1 MRNRLALMKTIL
13 RSLLISAIFLLL
25 TGAGASAHVIPG
37 DVHGFGS
44 GFAHP
49 LLGFDHIL
57 AMVAV
62 GLWAAQ
68 LGGRARWLVPA
79 SFVGVM
85 ALGGALA
92 MAGLRVPFTEEG
104 IMLSLLV
111 FGVLIAVAARF
122 PLAASMA
129 IVGLFAFFHGHSHG
143 TEMPAN
149 AVGYA
154 YGAGFVLATALLH
167 AMGVAIGSSAQQFVK
182 LPVVRLAG
190 AAVAVAGI
198 CLWAF

>member
-1 MRNRLALMKTIL
+1 MKTL
-13 RSLLISAIFLLL
+13 SRSLLISAVLLLL
-25 TGAGASAHVIPG
+25 TSVGAQAHILPN

-49 LLGFDHIL
+49 LHGLDHIL

-62 GLWAAQ
+62 GLWAGQ

-85 ALGGALA
+85 MLGGALA

-104 IMLSLLV
+104 ILV
-111 FGVLIAVAARF
+111 SVLVLGILIAVAARF
-122 PLAASMA
+122 PLPASMA
-129 IVGLFAFFHGHSHG
+129 MVGLFAFFHGHSHG
-143 TEMPAN
+143 MEIPAN
-149 AVGYA
+149 AIGYA
-154 YGAGFVLATALLH
+154 YGTGFALATLLLH
-167 AMGVAIGSSAQQFVK
+167 ASGIGLAYVSHSVK
-182 LPVVRLAG
+182 LPVVRWAG
-190 AAVAVAGI
+190 AAIAVAGI

>member
-1 MRNRLALMKTIL
+1 MTNRVDDMKMMT
-13 RSLLISAIFLLL
+13 RSLWISAFFLLL
-25 TGAGASAHVIPG
+25 TSVGAQAHMLPN

-49 LLGFDHIL
+49 LHGLDHIL
-57 AMVAV
+57 VMVAV
-62 GLWAAQ
+62 GLWSAQ

-85 ALGGALA
+85 MLGGALA
-92 MAGLRVPFTEEG
+92 MAGLRVPFTETG
-104 IMLSLLV
+104 ILLSVLV
-111 FGVLIAVAARF
+111 LGILVAVAARF

-129 IVGLFAFFHGHSHG
+129 IVGIFAFFHGHSHG

-149 AVGYA
+149 AVGYL
-154 YGAGFVLATALLH
+154 YGAGFALATVLLH
-167 AMGVAIGSSAQQFVK
+167 ASGIGLAYVVKSARM
-182 LPVVRLAG
+182 PVVRWAG
-190 AAVAVAGI
+190 AGIAVAGL

>member
-1 MRNRLALMKTIL
+1 MTNRVDNMKTIL
-13 RSLLISAIFLLL
+13 RSLWISAVVLLL
-25 TGAGASAHVIPG
+25 TSVGAQAHVLPN

-49 LLGFDHIL
+49 LHGLDHVL
-57 AMVAV
+57 VMVAV
-62 GLWAAQ
+62 GLWAGQ

-85 ALGGALA
+85 VLGGALA

-104 IMLSLLV
+104 ILLSVLV
-111 FGVLIAVAARF
+111 LGILVAVAARF
-122 PLAASMA
+122 PLPASMA
-129 IVGLFAFFHGHSHG
+129 IVGIFAFFHGHSHG

-149 AVGYA
+149 VVGYM
-154 YGAGFVLATALLH
+154 YGVGFALATVLLH
-167 AMGVAIGSSAQQFVK
+167 ASGIGLAHVVKSVK
-182 LPVVRLAG
+182 LPVVRWAG
-190 AAVAVAGI
+190 AAIAVAGI

>member
-1 MRNRLALMKTIL
+1 MKTMS
-13 RSLLISAIFLLL
+13 RSLWISVIIFLL
-25 TGAGASAHVIPG
+25 TSAGAYAHWVPG

-49 LLGFDHIL
+49 LHGLDHML
-57 AMVAV
+57 AMIAV

-85 ALGGALA
+85 ALGAALA

-111 FGVLIAVAARF
+111 FGILIAVAARF

-143 TEMPAN
+143 TEMPVN
-149 AVGYA
+149 AVGLA
-154 YGAGFVLATALLH
+154 YGAGFALATAALH
-167 AMGVAIGSSAQQFVK
+167 ATGIGMGLLAEK
-182 LPVVRLAG
+182 LAKRPVVRFAG
-190 AAVAVAGI
+190 AAIAVAGV

>member
-1 MRNRLALMKTIL
+1 MTNRVDDMKTMT
-13 RSLLISAIFLLL
+13 RSLWISAVVLLL
-25 TGAGASAHVIPG
+25 TSVGAQAHMLPN

-49 LLGFDHIL
+49 LHGLDHIL
-57 AMVAV
+57 VMVAV

-85 ALGGALA
+85 MLGGALA
-92 MAGLRVPFTEEG
+92 MAGLRVPFTETG
-104 IMLSLLV
+104 ILLSVLV
-111 FGVLIAVAARF
+111 LGILVAVSARF

-129 IVGLFAFFHGHSHG
+129 IVGIFAFFHGHSHG

-149 AVGYA
+149 AVGYL
-154 YGAGFVLATALLH
+154 YGAGFALATVLLC
-167 AMGVAIGSSAQQFVK
+167 ASGIGLAYVVRSVR
-182 LPVVRLAG
+182 LPVVRWAG
-190 AAVAVAGI
+190 AVIGVAGI

>member
-1 MRNRLALMKTIL
+1 MGNKVDGMKMIW
-13 RSLLISAIFLLL
+13 RSLSISAVFLLFAS
-25 TGAGASAHVIPG
+25 AGAQAHVIPG

-49 LLGFDHIL
+49 LHGLDHML

-92 MAGLRVPFTEEG
+92 MAGLRVPFTEAG
-104 IMLSLLV
+104 ILLSVLV
-111 FGVLIAVAARF
+111 LGSLVAVAVRF

-154 YGAGFVLATALLH
+154 YGTGFALATALLH
-167 AMGVAIGSSAQQFVK
+167 GGGIGIGVLAQQFAK
-182 LPVVRLAG
+182 QPVIRFAG
-190 AAVAVAGI
+190 AAIAVAGL

>member
-1 MRNRLALMKTIL
+1 MKTIS
-13 RSLLISAIFLLL
+13 RCLLISAAFLLL
-25 TGAGASAHVIPG
+25 SSAGAYAHVIPG

-49 LLGFDHIL
+49 FSGLDHIL
-57 AMVAV
+57 AMTAV

-68 LGGRARWLVPA
+68 LGGRARWLVPL

-92 MAGLRVPFTEEG
+92 MAGLRMPFTEEG
-104 IMLSLLV
+104 ILLSILV
-111 FGVLIAVAARF
+111 LGILIAVAARF
-122 PLAASMA
+122 PVAVSMV
-129 IVGLFAFFHGHSHG
+129 IVGLLAFFHGHSHG

-149 AVGYA
+149 ALGYV
-154 YGAGFVLATALLH
+154 YGAGFMLATAALH
-167 AMGVAIGSSAQQFVK
+167 ATGIGLAYLVK
-182 LPVVRLAG
+182 PVRLPVLRWAG
-190 AAVAVAGI
+190 AAIAVAGV

>member
-1 MRNRLALMKTIL
+1 MTNRVNNMKTIL
-13 RSLLISAIFLLL
+13 RSLWISAVFLLL
-25 TGAGASAHVIPG
+25 SSAGAQAHILPN

-49 LLGFDHIL
+49 LHGLDHML
-57 AMVAV
+57 VMVAV
-62 GLWAAQ
+62 GLWAGQ

-85 ALGGALA
+85 VLGGALA

-104 IMLSLLV
+104 IMLSVLV
-111 FGVLIAVAARF
+111 LGVLIAVAARF
-122 PLAASMA
+122 PLPASMA
-129 IVGLFAFFHGHSHG
+129 IVGIFALFHGHSHG

-149 AVGYA
+149 AVGYV
-154 YGAGFVLATALLH
+154 YGAGFALATVLLH
-167 AMGVAIGSSAQQFVK
+167 ASGIGLAYVVHSVK
-182 LPVVRLAG
+182 LPVVRWAG
-190 AAVAVAGI
+190 AAIAVAGI

>member
-1 MRNRLALMKTIL
+1 MKTIW
-13 RSLLISAIFLLL
+13 RSLSVCGVLLL
-25 TGAGASAHVIPG
+25 LGTAGAHAHIIPG
-37 DVHGFGS
+37 DVHGFGG

-49 LLGFDHIL
+49 LLGLDQIL
-57 AMVAV
+57 GMVAI

-79 SFVGVM
+79 SFVAVM
-85 ALGGALA
+85 ALGGVSA
-92 MAGLRVPFTEEG
+92 MAGLRLPFTEEG

-111 FGVLIAVAARF
+111 FGILIAAAARF

-129 IVGLFAFFHGHSHG
+129 IVGLFGFVHGHSHG

-167 AMGVAIGSSAQQFVK
+167 AAGITIGISAQRSAG
-182 LPVVRLAG
+182 LPVIQFAD
-190 AAVAVAGI
+190 AAIAVPGN
-198 CLWAF
+198 CL

>member
-1 MRNRLALMKTIL
+1 MTNRVDNMKTIS
-13 RSLLISAIFLLL
+13 RSLWISAVILLF
-25 TGAGASAHVIPG
+25 TSVGAQAHILPN

-49 LLGFDHIL
+49 LHGLDHIL
-57 AMVAV
+57 VMVAV

-85 ALGGALA
+85 VLGGALA
-92 MAGLRVPFTEEG
+92 MAGLHVPFTEEG
-104 IMLSLLV
+104 ILLSVLV
-111 FGVLIAVAARF
+111 LGILVAVAARF
-122 PLAASMA
+122 PLAASMT
-129 IVGLFAFFHGHSHG
+129 IVGIFAFFHGHSHG

-154 YGAGFVLATALLH
+154 YGAGFALATVLLH
-167 AMGVAIGSSAQQFVK
+167 ASGIGMAYAVQSVK
-182 LPVVRLAG
+182 LPVVRWAG
-190 AAVAVAGI
+190 AAIALAGI

>member
-1 MRNRLALMKTIL
+1 MKTL
-13 RSLLISAIFLLL
+13 SRSLSISAVILLL
-25 TGAGASAHVIPG
+25 TGAGAYAHIIPG
-37 DVHGFGS
+37 DVRGFGS
-44 GFAHP
+44 GFTHP
-49 LLGFDHIL
+49 LLGLDHIL

-62 GLWAAQ
+62 GLWTAQ

-111 FGVLIAVAARF
+111 FGILIAVAARF

-129 IVGLFAFFHGHSHG
+129 IVGLFAIFHGHSHG
-143 TEMPAN
+143 TEMPVN
-149 AVGYA
+149 AVGCA

-167 AMGVAIGSSAQQFVK
+167 ATGITIGLSAERFPR
-182 LPVVRLAG
+182 LPLVRFAG
-190 AAVAVAGI
+190 AAIAVVGA
-198 CLWAF
+198 CLWVF

>member
-1 MRNRLALMKTIL
+1 MKTTL
-13 RSLLISAIFLLL
+13 RSLLISAVFLLL
-25 TGAGASAHVIPG
+25 TSAGAHAHVIPG

-49 LLGFDHIL
+49 LHGLDHIL

-104 IMLSLLV
+104 ILLSVFVLGILV
-111 FGVLIAVAARF
+111 AVAARF

-154 YGAGFVLATALLH
+154 YGAGFVLATTMLH
-167 AMGVAIGSSAQQFVK
+167 ATGIAIGVSAQQFAK
-182 LPVVRLAG
+182 LPVVRWAG
-190 AAVAVAGI
+190 AAITVAGI
-198 CLWAF
+198 CLWVS